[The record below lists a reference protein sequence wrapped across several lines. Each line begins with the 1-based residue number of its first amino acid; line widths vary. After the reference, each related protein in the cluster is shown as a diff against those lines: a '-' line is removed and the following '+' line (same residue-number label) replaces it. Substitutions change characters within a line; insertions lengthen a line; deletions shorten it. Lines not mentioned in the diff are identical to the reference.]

1 MPPWRSGEG
10 GEVPVCLRPIE
21 VLLPHAPP
29 MILLDDVVDIDKTS
43 IAASVTIRDCSLFL
57 EAPGVPSHIGIE
69 YMAQACGA
77 YAGSKAL
84 EQGAPVQIGLLLGT
98 RRYQARVPWF
108 RLGDRLIVSVSE
120 IYSGAFDC
128 RIEREAELLATAQ
141 LSVYQPE
148 HSEPLQGGPH
158 LE

>member
-1 MPPWRSGEG
+1 
-10 GEVPVCLRPIE
+10 
-21 VLLPHAPP
+21 
-29 MILLDDVVDIDKTS
+29 
-43 IAASVTIRDCSLFL
+43 
-57 EAPGVPSHIGIE
+57 
-69 YMAQACGA
+69 MAQACGA

-98 RRYQARVPWF
+98 RRYQARVPRF

-120 IYSGAFDC
+120 IYSDKNMGAFDC